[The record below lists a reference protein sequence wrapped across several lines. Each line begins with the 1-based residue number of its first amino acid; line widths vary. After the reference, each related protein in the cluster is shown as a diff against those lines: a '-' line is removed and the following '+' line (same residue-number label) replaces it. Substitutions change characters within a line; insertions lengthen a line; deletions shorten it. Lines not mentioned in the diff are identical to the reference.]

1 MSQLAFRRV
10 IPLKR
15 TRIPGFSDV
24 IHVDDPQE
32 IIDLNRD
39 VRIDR
44 RFDLRWPILNW
55 LILKRALNVLSFGGQ
70 RFPTVIARDST
81 TRASAQAKLGAA
93 LDTQAG
99 AVRQGPEE
107 LEELAAW
114 LRGSGSNAPVGIAVQ
129 QVVGRL
135 FSPNFRATPE
145 SWDAAKI
152 LVTAPRSPNV
162 LRTVWWI
169 LSGKLHRAKRLLAG
183 MVNGDLAGV
192 NGIGIAAHN
201 IVNSLLQ
208 MKRLYSDPA
217 VRGTLSAEEAM
228 RQSLMAPVSLL
239 RQASSAGEIRGCP
252 FSKNS
257 LLVLAIGKASKS
269 PGGQSLV
276 FMDDSWSGC
285 PGSRWVPAMLEG
297 VWKRADSPR

>member
-1 MSQLAFRRV
+1 
-10 IPLKR
+10 LKR
-15 TRIPGFSDV
+15 TRIPGFTDV
-24 IHVDDPQE
+24 IQVDDPQE

-55 LILKRALNVLSFGGQ
+55 LILKRALNVLSFGGH

-81 TRASAQAKLGAA
+81 SRASAQAKLGAA
-93 LDTQAG
+93 LDAQAA

-114 LRGSGSNAPVGIAVQ
+114 LRSSAADAPVGIAAQ

-135 FSPNFRATPE
+135 FSPTFTATQE

-169 LSGKLHRAKRLLAG
+169 LSGKLGRAKRLLAG

-201 IVNSLLQ
+201 IVNSLGQ
-208 MKRLYSDPA
+208 MKVLYSDPA
-217 VRGTLSAEEAM
+217 VRRTLSAEEAA

-239 RQASSAGEIRGCP
+239 RQASSDGEIRGCP

-257 LLVLAIGKASKS
+257 LFVLAIGKASKS

-297 VWKRADSPR
+297 VWKRAAASVQA

>member
-1 MSQLAFRRV
+1 M
-10 IPLKR
+10 KR
-15 TRIPGFSDV
+15 TRIPGFTDV
-24 IHVDDPQE
+24 IQVDDPQE

-55 LILKRALNVLSFGGQ
+55 LILKRALNVLSFGGH

-81 TRASAQAKLGAA
+81 SRASAQAKLGAA
-93 LDTQAG
+93 LDARAA

-107 LEELAAW
+107 LQELAAW
-114 LRGSGSNAPVGIAVQ
+114 LIGSVPETQVGIAVQ

-135 FSPNFRATPE
+135 FSPTFAATQE

-162 LRTVWWI
+162 LRTARWI

-183 MVNGDLAGV
+183 MVGGDLAAV

-201 IVNSLLQ
+201 IVNSLQQ
-208 MKRLYSDPA
+208 MKRLYSDLSTRRALSPEEA
-217 VRGTLSAEEAM
+217 VRE
-228 RQSLMAPVSLL
+228 SLAAPVSLL
-239 RQASSAGEIRGCP
+239 RQATSHGEISGCP
-252 FSKNS
+252 FSRNS
-257 LLVLAIGKASKS
+257 LFVLAIGRASKA

-276 FMDDSWSGC
+276 FMDESWSGC
-285 PGSRWVPAMLEG
+285 PASQWVPAMLEG
-297 VWKRADSPR
+297 VWKRATSSR